1 MKSLLRE
8 WVMLMLKDGKGYTF
22 LHIAARYGDLD
33 MVEKLLDMGAD
44 INAKDNDGCTYC
56 NCY

>member
-1 MKSLLRE
+1 
-8 WVMLMLKDGKGYTF
+8 MLILKDGKGYTF